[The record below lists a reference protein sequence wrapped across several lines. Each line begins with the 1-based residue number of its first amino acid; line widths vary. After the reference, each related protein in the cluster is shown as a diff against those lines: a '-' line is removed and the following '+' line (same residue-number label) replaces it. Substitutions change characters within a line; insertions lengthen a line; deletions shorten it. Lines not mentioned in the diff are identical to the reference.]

1 MMLENYRLTVFRAVA
16 AQRSFRRAAE
26 QLYLTQPAVT
36 QQIKALEDLVGLPLF
51 DRSGREVTLTTA
63 GTVLLQYTERSGA
76 VLEQAA
82 AELAALKG
90 QISGTLRIAAS
101 TTIAQYILPPLLG
114 AFLRL
119 HPAVHMELESSNTES
134 VAHAIAAGHASLG
147 LVEGPPHA
155 SQVRSEIWLEDELVL
170 LVPPSHEW
178 AAQRSITLQQIAAAP
193 LLMRERGSGTREV
206 IETTLEAA
214 GLPARDL
221 HISVELNS
229 TEALLG
235 CIESG
240 VGVGFVSRSAIH
252 RQLAAGTLV
261 IVPVAGLTIP
271 RNLLLL
277 TPAGPEPTGAAAAML
292 ELLQQHRAQLRR
304 AQSRRTPARR

>member
-36 QQIKALEDLVGLPLF
+36 QQIKALEELVGLPLF
-51 DRSGREVTLTTA
+51 DRSGREVTLTAA
-63 GTVLLQYTERSGA
+63 GAVLLQYTEQSGA
-76 VLEQAA
+76 LLEQAA
-82 AELAALKG
+82 VELASLKG

-119 HPAVHMELESSNTES
+119 HPAVHVELESSNTES
-134 VAHAIAAGHASLG
+134 VADAIASGRATLG

-178 AAQRSITLQQIAAAP
+178 AGQRAVTLQQIATAP

-206 IETTLEAA
+206 VETTLEVA

-221 HISVELNS
+221 QIAIELNS
-229 TEALLG
+229 TEAILG

-240 VGVGFVSRSAIH
+240 VGIGFVSRSAIQ
-252 RQLAAGTLV
+252 RQLALGTLA
-261 IVPVAGLTIP
+261 IVPVLGLTIP

-277 TPAGPEPTGAAAAML
+277 TPTGPEPTGATAAMV
-292 ELLQQHRAQLRR
+292 ELLRKHRAQMRR
-304 AQSRRTPARR
+304 APARR